1 MFLRKRMADMN
12 LLPSDPAADRE
23 LFAELIAEVDA
34 AIHKVDAFFE
44 DNGLLNVDAPRR
56 GTHMRESD
64 GRLVMDVFATSVL
77 PFDWQFTGRG
87 VWEFYRGVQKHY
99 GPIYEKMAHSIGPSE
114 DTVLENFIMEVT
126 ASNAC
131 ADFRFRQ
138 VVKRFSRPDQLVIV
152 WTNDS
157 QPVERTTKS
166 TDFGCFRET
175 GFVVCRPPR
184 AGGAAASAQ
193 ATTVIQVGYRVSPY
207 TPHAVERQVSA
218 RANISDIAQFVF
230 TSYDAE
236 ICLNLERVENLLFD
250 EQRRQ

>member
-1 MFLRKRMADMN
+1 MFDM
-12 LLPSDPAADRE
+12 
-23 LFAELIAEVDA
+23 
-34 AIHKVDAFFE
+34 
-44 DNGLLNVDAPRR
+44 
-56 GTHMRESD
+56 
-64 GRLVMDVFATSVL
+64 
-77 PFDWQFTGRG
+77 Q
-87 VWEFYRGVQKHY
+87 
-99 GPIYEKMAHSIGPSE
+99 SIGPSE

-138 VVKRFSRPDQLVIV
+138 VVKRFSQPQQLVIV

-157 QPVERTTKS
+157 QPVECVNKS

-184 AGGAAASAQ
+184 GDAANAS
-193 ATTVIQVGYRVSPY
+193 TPSTSVIQVGYRVSPY
-207 TPHAVERQVSA
+207 TPHQVERQVNA